1 MLNGAVYRQG
11 LRASWKP
18 LVIFLAVLTMYD
30 AVIVSMFDP
39 RIGDLLA
46 TLMQTMPD
54 IMAMFGMNNPGA
66 TLAEFLAN
74 YLYGFL
80 MLIFPLV
87 FSAMTANS
95 LVARHVDR
103 GSMAYLLAAP
113 NSRTRVAF
121 TQMTV
126 LLTGVTAIIAVC
138 TAVGWG
144 CSAAM
149 FPGALDVAGYLR
161 LNLGVW
167 LLHLCLSGL
176 CFFASCISNTTRL
189 SLALGA
195 GTATVFYLI
204 QMLANMGGKLETL
217 RYITLFTLFQP
228 DKLLAGEAA
237 GWVFAA
243 VLGLLGTALY
253 VAGILL
259 FHRRD
264 LPI

>member
-1 MLNGAVYRQG
+1 MLNGALYRQG

-189 SLALGA
+189 SLALGRPRCFTSSRCWPTWAASWKPCGISPCLPCFSLISCWPGRRPA
-195 GTATVFYLI
+195 GSSPRCWAC
-204 QMLANMGGKLETL
+204 
-217 RYITLFTLFQP
+217 
-228 DKLLAGEAA
+228 
-237 GWVFAA
+237 
-243 VLGLLGTALY
+243 
-253 VAGILL
+253 
-259 FHRRD
+259 
-264 LPI
+264 

>member
-1 MLNGAVYRQG
+1 
-11 LRASWKP
+11 
-18 LVIFLAVLTMYD
+18 
-30 AVIVSMFDP
+30 
-39 RIGDLLA
+39 
-46 TLMQTMPD
+46 
-54 IMAMFGMNNPGA
+54 
-66 TLAEFLAN
+66 
-74 YLYGFL
+74 

-176 CFFASCISNTTRL
+176 CFFASCISNTTR
-189 SLALGA
+189 AFPGA
-195 GTATVFYLI
+195 G
-204 QMLANMGGKLETL
+204 
-217 RYITLFTLFQP
+217 
-228 DKLLAGEAA
+228 
-237 GWVFAA
+237 
-243 VLGLLGTALY
+243 
-253 VAGILL
+253 
-259 FHRRD
+259 RRD
-264 LPI
+264 GHGVLPHPDAGQHGRQAGNPAVYHPVYPVSA

>member
-1 MLNGAVYRQG
+1 
-11 LRASWKP
+11 
-18 LVIFLAVLTMYD
+18 
-30 AVIVSMFDP
+30 
-39 RIGDLLA
+39 
-46 TLMQTMPD
+46 
-54 IMAMFGMNNPGA
+54 
-66 TLAEFLAN
+66 
-74 YLYGFL
+74 
-80 MLIFPLV
+80 
-87 FSAMTANS
+87 
-95 LVARHVDR
+95 
-103 GSMAYLLAAP
+103 
-113 NSRTRVAF
+113 
-121 TQMTV
+121 
-126 LLTGVTAIIAVC
+126 
-138 TAVGWG
+138 
-144 CSAAM
+144 M
-149 FPGALDVAGYLR
+149 FPGVLDVAGYLR

-253 VAGILL
+253 AAGILL

>member
-1 MLNGAVYRQG
+1 MLNGALYRQG

-18 LVIFLAVLTMYD
+18 LIIFLAVLTMYD

-176 CFFASCISNTTRL
+176 CFFASCISNTTP
-189 SLALGA
+189 
-195 GTATVFYLI
+195 Y
-204 QMLANMGGKLETL
+204 
-217 RYITLFTLFQP
+217 
-228 DKLLAGEAA
+228 
-237 GWVFAA
+237 
-243 VLGLLGTALY
+243 
-253 VAGILL
+253 
-259 FHRRD
+259 
-264 LPI
+264 

>member
-1 MLNGAVYRQG
+1 MLNGALYRQG

-144 CSAAM
+144 VQRGDVPRRAGRGRLSAAESRR
-149 FPGALDVAGYLR
+149 VAAASVPERAVL
-161 LNLGVW
+161 
-167 LLHLCLSGL
+167 
-176 CFFASCISNTTRL
+176 FASCISNTTRL
-189 SLALGA
+189 PWRWAQGRPRCFTSSRCWPTWAASWKPCGISPCLPCFSLISCWPGRRPA
-195 GTATVFYLI
+195 GSSPRCWAC
-204 QMLANMGGKLETL
+204 
-217 RYITLFTLFQP
+217 
-228 DKLLAGEAA
+228 
-237 GWVFAA
+237 
-243 VLGLLGTALY
+243 
-253 VAGILL
+253 
-259 FHRRD
+259 
-264 LPI
+264 

>member
-1 MLNGAVYRQG
+1 MLNGALYRQG

-66 TLAEFLAN
+66 TLAEFLTN

-87 FSAMTANS
+87 FSAITANS

-149 FPGALDVAGYLR
+149 FPGVLEPLLSGIVAPLF
-161 LNLGVW
+161 
-167 LLHLCLSGL
+167 LSGL

-253 VAGILL
+253 AAGILL